1 MGRQKNSG
9 YTLLE
14 LLVVVA
20 IIAILAALAAPSFR
34 SILDKQ
40 RITGAAEAV
49 LADLRWARSEAI
61 KRNIIVRVTFITGS
75 SWSYTINADPTGVNT
90 LLKTV
95 NGSDFPS
102 TILASVAFTGGVAY
116 TTFDP
121 ARGTNPN
128 YGTVTIDS
136 NNYSA
141 NVIVSILGSIQ
152 ICGTMG
158 GYNSC

>member
-1 MGRQKNSG
+1 MNGQKDSG
-9 YTLLE
+9 FTMIE

-20 IIAILAALAAPSFR
+20 IIAILVAMAVPSF
-34 SILDKQ
+34 STVFDKQ
-40 RITGAAEAV
+40 RITSATEAV

-61 KRNIIVRVTFITGS
+61 KRNIIVRVTYITGS
-75 SWSYTINADPTGVNT
+75 SWSYTINADPTGANT

-95 NGSDFPS
+95 NGSNFAS
-102 TILASVAFTGGVAY
+102 TTLASTTFTGGVAY

-121 ARGTNPN
+121 VRGTNPN
-128 YGTVTIDS
+128 YGSVTITS

-141 NVIVSILGSIQ
+141 NVIVSILGSVQ

-158 GYNSC
+158 GYNLC